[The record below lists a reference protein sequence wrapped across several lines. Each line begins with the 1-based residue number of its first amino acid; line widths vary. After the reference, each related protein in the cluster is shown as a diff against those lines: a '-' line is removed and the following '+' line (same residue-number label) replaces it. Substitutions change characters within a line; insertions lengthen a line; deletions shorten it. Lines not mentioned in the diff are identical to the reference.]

1 MTKKMRKQLNRQ
13 QVFVL
18 RSFKGEE
25 NGRHRYFEYLR
36 DIYKDDPDT
45 LADIDTME
53 EMQKGVDSVEAPAAH
68 DKRSRCFMSSWTTSI
83 SPSVIQRKIRESKLD
98 SS

>member
-68 DKRSRCFMSSWTTSI
+68 DKTKQMFYEFMDDYNQSI
-83 SPSVIQRKIRESKLD
+83 GYTAED
-98 SS
+98 SGK

>member
-1 MTKKMRKQLNRQ
+1 MSCAASR
-13 QVFVL
+13 
-18 RSFKGEE
+18 E

-68 DKRSRCFMSSWTTSI
+68 DKTKQMFYEFMDDFNQSI
-83 SPSVIQRKIRESKLD
+83 GYTAED
-98 SS
+98 SGK

>member
-1 MTKKMRKQLNRQ
+1 MKKKMRKQLNRQ

-68 DKRSRCFMSSWTTSI
+68 DKTKQMFSWTTSI